1 MGHAFEQQP
10 FPRGPLIAA
19 ASLIALSLV
28 MAFLGS
34 VIGIGRT
41 ATEPGTPVGACIVRL
56 VDAPAGGLVVLAA
69 DGHPIDELPAEQSG
83 FARGVMHGLSRARR
97 LAGVP
102 LDAPIRLTR
111 FTDGRLLLDD
121 PATGQRIEL
130 EVFGPT
136 NAETF
141 ARLWRVAAARS

>member
-1 MGHAFEQQP
+1 MSHAFEREP

-19 ASLIALSLV
+19 ASLIVLSLV
-28 MAFLGS
+28 LAILGS
-34 VIGIGRT
+34 VAGIGRT
-41 ATEPGTPVGACIVRL
+41 ATEPGIPVGAHVVRL
-56 VDAPAGGLVVLAA
+56 VDAPGGGLAVLAA
-69 DGHPIDELPAEQSG
+69 DGHQIDELAADQSG

-102 LDAPIRLTR
+102 LDAPVRLTR